1 MPNKFCARTHSRH
14 AAVSL
19 CRGDMFDGA
28 IFWRFS
34 AVVPLSFSCF
44 FLFFFLSL
52 SLFDFLISLS
62 PPFPLAAKEGLLVR
76 LPAVQTSFLIDN
88 QTAKSKH
95 PFKNYPLNS
104 QQNTHKKE
112 RNQRVYREIAN
123 SSNYTR
129 ALQTDVD
136 HLKNW
141 ATLWQLRFNPEKC
154 ETMRIIHNL
163 DKSSPSYTMGVAIKP
178 VKCVK
183 DLGLL
188 TSYDLSWGAQVDFAV
203 NKDKANKILGI
214 VYRTIGPTNQ
224 EAFQYFVHNFSATY
238 P

>member
-1 MPNKFCARTHSRH
+1 M
-14 AAVSL
+14 
-19 CRGDMFDGA
+19 
-28 IFWRFS
+28 
-34 AVVPLSFSCF
+34 
-44 FLFFFLSL
+44 
-52 SLFDFLISLS
+52 
-62 PPFPLAAKEGLLVR
+62 
-76 LPAVQTSFLIDN
+76 
-88 QTAKSKH
+88 
-95 PFKNYPLNS
+95 
-104 QQNTHKKE
+104 
-112 RNQRVYREIAN
+112 YREIAN

-129 ALQTDVD
+129 ALQTDID

-154 ETMRIIHNL
+154 ETMRIIHSL

-178 VKCVK
+178 VRCVK

-188 TSYDLSWGAQVDFAV
+188 ISYDLSWGAQVDFAG

-224 EAFQYFVHNFSATY
+224 EAFQYFVHNFGATY

>member
-1 MPNKFCARTHSRH
+1 MYK
-14 AAVSL
+14 
-19 CRGDMFDGA
+19 
-28 IFWRFS
+28 
-34 AVVPLSFSCF
+34 
-44 FLFFFLSL
+44 
-52 SLFDFLISLS
+52 
-62 PPFPLAAKEGLLVR
+62 
-76 LPAVQTSFLIDN
+76 
-88 QTAKSKH
+88 
-95 PFKNYPLNS
+95 
-104 QQNTHKKE
+104 
-112 RNQRVYREIAN
+112 EIAN

-129 ALQTDVD
+129 ALQTDID

-188 TSYDLSWGAQVDFAV
+188 ISYDLSWGAQVDFAV

-238 P
+238 PPICRPSVVPIPSKRRISSVEKIQRRASRLALGP